1 MASHPLVVWEDKSWC
16 YRNVAAWLRE
26 PFIDA
31 SLKVTFV
38 DAKSGDVLAYTFLYN
53 NNGKFEQDPE
63 AAYGKRLGKEFQ
75 RIGVGPKP
83 GPGSAGK

>member
-1 MASHPLVVWEDKSWC
+1 
-16 YRNVAAWLRE
+16 
-26 PFIDA
+26 
-31 SLKVTFV
+31 
-38 DAKSGDVLAYTFLYN
+38 VLAYTFLYN